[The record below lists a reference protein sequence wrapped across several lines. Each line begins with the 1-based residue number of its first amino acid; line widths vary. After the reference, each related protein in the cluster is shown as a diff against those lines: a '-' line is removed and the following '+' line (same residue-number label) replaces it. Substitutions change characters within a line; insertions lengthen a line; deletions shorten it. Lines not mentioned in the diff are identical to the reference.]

1 MIETFKLLYIP
12 EEVDAV
18 EASVSVDGKAAVADD
33 TAVETE
39 APSAYPMVQPM
50 KAALYFDSAE
60 GFGEW
65 RILMSTKAEK
75 NLREARK
82 QDGNMFR
89 IILKKIRYVGFH
101 LTTKC

>member
-1 MIETFKLLYIP
+1 M
-12 EEVDAV
+12 
-18 EASVSVDGKAAVADD
+18 SVDGIATVEDN
-33 TAVETE
+33 TIVETE

-60 GFGEW
+60 GLGEW

-82 QDGNMFR
+82 QDGNMFK
-89 IILKKIRYVGFH
+89 IILKKI
-101 LTTKC
+101 K